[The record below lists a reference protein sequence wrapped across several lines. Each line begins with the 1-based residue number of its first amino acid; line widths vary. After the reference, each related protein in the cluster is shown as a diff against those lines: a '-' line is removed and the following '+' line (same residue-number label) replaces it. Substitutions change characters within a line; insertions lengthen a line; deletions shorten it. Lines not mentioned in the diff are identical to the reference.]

1 MAEKNP
7 NRLPTLD
14 ERVTLYLRAVH
25 GDRDFTD
32 DEERANAREALLCC
46 GSHIKERVPVPMGV
60 HSPL

>member
-1 MAEKNP
+1 MAKKKP
-7 NRLPTLD
+7 NQLPTLD
-14 ERVTLYLRAVH
+14 ERVTLYLRAVYE
-25 GDRDFTD
+25 DRDFT